1 MRTSSLRSVLGPT
14 QGFGAIRES
23 LRPRIALQKLR
34 YRADWLRFARRIE
47 IHRRPGLV
55 RLGSAYGGYVVP
67 LALVDADWI
76 CYSGGLGDDI
86 SFELELIAATE
97 CRMYGF
103 DPTPRAVAH
112 AQGVAA
118 HNPHFTFMPVGL
130 WSSDTSA
137 RFYKPADSRHASH
150 SIAGLQGTD
159 GFITAA
165 CRSLP
170 SLMAELGHDR
180 IDLLKLDVEGAE
192 YEVLEPLLRGD
203 LKVRVLCVDFHKV
216 ESISHMT
223 RTVEQLDARGYRPV
237 HVHRTD
243 VTMIRP

>member
-23 LRPRIALQKLR
+23 LRPRTALEKLR
-34 YRADWLRFARRIE
+34 QRADWLRLARRIE
-47 IHRRPGLV
+47 IQPQPGLT

-76 CYSGGLGDDI
+76 CYSGGLGEDI
-86 SFELELIAATE
+86 SFELELIAATR

-112 AQGVAA
+112 AQSVAA
-118 HNPHFTFMPVGL
+118 QNPQFRFMPVGL
-130 WSSDTSA
+130 WSSDTTA
-137 RFYKPADSRHASH
+137 CFYEPADSRHASY

-159 GFITAA
+159 GYITAA
-165 CRSLP
+165 CRSLT
-170 SLMAELGHDR
+170 SLMSELQHDR

-192 YEVLEPLLRGD
+192 YEVLKPLFRGD

-216 ESISHMT
+216 ESIDHMA
-223 RTVEQLDARGYRPV
+223 RTVEQLASVGYRPV

-243 VTMIRP
+243 VTMIRS